1 MLRLD
6 VGFRVGAESWATSTS
21 SGRTDDQPQLA
32 NFALWNA
39 RSVKNKT
46 HMISDLVSSHHTDVL
61 VITETWL
68 TGDARDNRTLA
79 ELNSTLPS
87 HQFLHSPRI
96 DRTGGGLG
104 VCLHKNFTVNQ
115 VECEPMESFEYM
127 ELRISCSGHR
137 PLHLVAVYR
146 PQRKKDRSSTSARFF
161 EEFATLLE
169 RLVTD
174 PSHLVITGDFNFH
187 VNDQNDNESYIF
199 SDILS
204 SVNLIQHIN
213 FPTHVKGHTLDLII
227 TRASDD
233 IVLQTTSTSYLPSD
247 HAAVMCKL
255 AIGKPGPVKKTI
267 HFRKIQDIDLAAFR
281 QDILQSELCTAPSD
295 TIDGLTEQYD
305 TTLGSLLDS
314 HAPEIS
320 RTITARPQSP
330 WFNEECQEAKRCL
343 RRLERRWRKSRL
355 EVNRQLFVKESE
367 KYNKMLSEAKTSH
380 FHQELQ
386 DCGPREFFSKVSKLL
401 EKSEKILPKVRILN
415 STLSNLFCNYFAT
428 KN

>member
-1 MLRLD
+1 MVARFLSGGRITYSSADLLRYSILRLSAWARRCGRPSNRLELVPSLPLTEVLRLD
-6 VGFRVGAESWATSTS
+6 VGSSVSAESWL
-21 SGRTDDQPQLA
+21 QLPLQVEVMISYNYIA

-46 HMISDLVSSHHTDVL
+46 HMISDLVSSHHTDAL

-127 ELRISCSGHR
+127 ELRISCSGR
-137 PLHLVAVYR
+137 SPLHLVAVYR

-187 VNDQNDNESYIF
+187 VNDQNDNESTTQ
-199 SDILS
+199 L
-204 SVNLIQHIN
+204 
-213 FPTHVKGHTLDLII
+213 PHT
-227 TRASDD
+227 
-233 IVLQTTSTSYLPSD
+233 
-247 HAAVMCKL
+247 
-255 AIGKPGPVKKTI
+255 
-267 HFRKIQDIDLAAFR
+267 
-281 QDILQSELCTAPSD
+281 SE
-295 TIDGLTEQYD
+295 
-305 TTLGSLLDS
+305 
-314 HAPEIS
+314 
-320 RTITARPQSP
+320 
-330 WFNEECQEAKRCL
+330 
-343 RRLERRWRKSRL
+343 
-355 EVNRQLFVKESE
+355 
-367 KYNKMLSEAKTSH
+367 
-380 FHQELQ
+380 
-386 DCGPREFFSKVSKLL
+386 
-401 EKSEKILPKVRILN
+401 
-415 STLSNLFCNYFAT
+415 
-428 KN
+428 